1 MPKLILRFDER
12 ELTECA
18 VGIHPVTIGRLPD
31 NLLVID
37 NPAVSGRH
45 ARVYKEGNHFVL
57 EDLKSTNG
65 TFVNDKPI
73 ARHTLLDGDVIVVGK
88 HNLKFSLQ
96 GGEQTDDHKQESFV
110 PEIGGTMMLDT
121 EKQKHLLSGTGQP
134 VAAKPPSVAK
144 PSQLDQGRPSQVY
157 DAVVPKTAIPTAQG
171 RIGTI
176 KVVTGNTGQSEYVL
190 AAVTTMIGKADTAQ
204 IRLKG
209 WFKPQVAAAIARKG
223 EGFTITPM
231 GGKVSVNGEKVSGR
245 RELISGDMIEVAGLT
260 LEFSLS

>member
-1 MPKLILRFDER
+1 MPKLTLRFDDR

-18 VGIHPVTIGRLPD
+18 VGIHPVSIGRLPD

-45 ARVYKEGNHFVL
+45 ARVYKEGNHYVL

-65 TFVNDKPI
+65 TFVNDKPV
-73 ARHTLLDGDVIVVGK
+73 ARHTLAEGDVIVVGK
-88 HNLKFSLQ
+88 HTLLFTLR
-96 GGEQTDDHKQESFV
+96 GGEQSDDHKQDEFV
-110 PEIGGTMMLDT
+110 PDVGGTMFLDT
-121 EKQKHLLSGTGQP
+121 QKQKHLLSG
-134 VAAKPPSVAK
+134 
-144 PSQLDQGRPSQVY
+144 LDHGRPSQVY

-176 KVVTGNTGQSEYVL
+176 KVVSGNTGQSEYVL
-190 AAVTTMIGKADTAQ
+190 AAVTTMIGKAETAQ

-231 GGKVSVNGEKVSGR
+231 GGKVTVNGDKISSR
-245 RELISGDMIEVAGLT
+245 RELISGDLIEVSGLT
-260 LEFSLS
+260 LEFTLS

>member
-1 MPKLILRFDER
+1 MPKLILKFDDR
-12 ELTECA
+12 ELSECA
-18 VGIHPVTIGRLPD
+18 VGTHAVTIGRLPD
-31 NLLVID
+31 NNIVID

-45 ARVYKEGNHFVL
+45 ARVYREGNHYVL

-73 ARHTLLDGDVIVVGK
+73 ARHTLLEGDTVLVGK
-88 HNLKFSLQ
+88 HTLLFTQK
-96 GGEQTDDHKQESFV
+96 GGEQIGHEAGTSAPFV

-121 EKQKHLLSGTGQP
+121 QKQKSLLS
-134 VAAKPPSVAK
+134 AME
-144 PSQLDQGRPSQVY
+144 QGRPSQVY

-176 KVVTGNTGQSEYVL
+176 KVIAGNTGQSEYVL

-209 WFKPQVAAAIARKG
+209 WFKPKVAAAIARKG

-231 GGKVSVNGEKVSGR
+231 GGKVSVNGEQINSR
-245 RELISGDMIEVAGLT
+245 RDLTSGDMIEVSGVT
-260 LEFSLS
+260 LEFTLS

>member
-1 MPKLILRFDER
+1 MPKLTLRFDDR

-18 VGIHPVTIGRLPD
+18 VGTHLVSIGRLPD

-45 ARVYKEGNHFVL
+45 ARVYKEGNHYVL

-65 TFVNDKPI
+65 TFVNDKPV
-73 ARHTLLDGDVIVVGK
+73 ARHTLLEGDVILVGK
-88 HNLKFSLQ
+88 HTLVFTLK
-96 GGEQTDDHKQESFV
+96 GGEQTEDHKQDQFV
-110 PEIGGTMMLDT
+110 PEIGGTMTLDT
-121 EKQKHLLSGTGQP
+121 QKQKHLLSG
-134 VAAKPPSVAK
+134 
-144 PSQLDQGRPSQVY
+144 LDHGRPSQVY

-176 KVVTGNTGQSEYVL
+176 KVLSGNTGQSEYLL
-190 AAVTTMIGKADTAQ
+190 AAVTTMIGKAETSQ
-204 IRLKG
+204 IRVKG

-231 GGKVSVNGEKVSGR
+231 GGKVSVNGNKIAGR
-245 RELISGDMIEVAGLT
+245 RELASGDLIEVSGLT
-260 LEFSLS
+260 LEFTLS

>member
-1 MPKLILRFDER
+1 M
-12 ELTECA
+12 
-18 VGIHPVTIGRLPD
+18 TIGRLPD

-73 ARHTLLDGDVIVVGK
+73 ARHTLLEGDVIVVGK
-88 HNLKFSLQ
+88 HNLVFSLK
-96 GGEQTDDHKQESFV
+96 GGEQTDDHNQESFV

-121 EKQKHLLSGTGQP
+121 EKQKQMLGG
-134 VAAKPPSVAK
+134 
-144 PSQLDQGRPSQVY
+144 LDRGRTSQVY

-176 KVVTGNTGQSEYVL
+176 KVLGGETGQSEYLL

-245 RELISGDMIEVAGLT
+245 RELISGDMIEVSGLT

>member
-18 VGIHPVTIGRLPD
+18 VGIHPVSIGRLPD
-31 NLLVID
+31 NMLVID

-45 ARVYKEGNHFVL
+45 ARVYKEGNHYVL

-73 ARHTLLDGDVIVVGK
+73 ARHTLLEGDVILVGK
-88 HNLKFSLQ
+88 HTVLFTQK
-96 GGEQTDDHKQESFV
+96 GGEQTEDHAEDAAAAL

-121 EKQKHLLSGTGQP
+121 QKQKHLLSGIDP
-134 VAAKPPSVAK
+134 PKPA
-144 PSQLDQGRPSQVY
+144 QMERGRTSQVY
-157 DAVVPKTAIPTAQG
+157 DAVVPKTAIPTAHG

-176 KVVTGNTGQSEYVL
+176 KVISGNTGQSEYLL
-190 AAVTTMIGKADTAQ
+190 AAVTTMIGKAETAQ
-204 IRLKG
+204 IRTKG
-209 WFKPQVAAAIARKG
+209 WFKPAVSAAIARKG

-231 GGKVSVNGEKVSGR
+231 GGKVVVNGQKLEGR
-245 RELISGDMIEVAGLT
+245 KELSSGDLIEVSGLT

>member
-1 MPKLILRFDER
+1 MPKLILRFDDR
-12 ELTECA
+12 ELQECA
-18 VGIHPVTIGRLPD
+18 VGLHPVAIGRLPD
-31 NLLVID
+31 NNLVID

-45 ARVYKEGNHFVL
+45 ARVYREGNHYVL

-73 ARHTLLDGDVIVVGK
+73 ARHTLLEGDVVLVGK
-88 HNLKFSLQ
+88 HTLLFTQ
-96 GGEQTDDHKQESFV
+96 RGGEQAEDAKQEQFV

-121 EKQKHLLSGTGQP
+121 QKQKHLLSG
-134 VAAKPPSVAK
+134 
-144 PSQLDQGRPSQVY
+144 LDQGRPSQAY

-176 KVVTGNTGQSEYVL
+176 KVIAGNTGQSEYVL

-231 GGKVSVNGEKVSGR
+231 GGKLILNGEKITGR
-245 RELISGDMIEVAGLT
+245 RDLASGDLIEVGGLT
-260 LEFSLS
+260 LEFTLS